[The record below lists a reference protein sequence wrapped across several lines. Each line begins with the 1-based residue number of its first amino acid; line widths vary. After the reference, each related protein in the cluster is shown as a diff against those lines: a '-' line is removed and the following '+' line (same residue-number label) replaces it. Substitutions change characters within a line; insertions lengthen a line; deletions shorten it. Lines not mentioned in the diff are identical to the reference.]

1 MMSQILGGTI
11 LIGLTYIVLDLII
24 GFVSDFLNPK
34 QPSLKGRHVMVTGG
48 SKGIGKEVAKEFV
61 KIGANVSILARNLA
75 ELANAR
81 EEILHCVCP
90 DNEERQKVV
99 AIGVDVTA
107 NHDTVA
113 HSVQQAIQSLGPVY
127 ILVNCAGFSL
137 PQTFE
142 NSSIEDERR
151 QMDVNYFGSTSVTRA
166 VLPGMKQNG
175 EGGHIVFI
183 ASQAALVGIFGMSSY
198 CASKFA
204 LRGFAESLAM
214 ELAAFDIHVTLNC
227 PPDTDTPGF
236 VEENLSKP
244 EETQLICSSAGLF
257 QPKVIARQLLK
268 DTLQKKFLSTSGLD
282 GWLATTLSSGL
293 VNCSF
298 GEMIK
303 QVLLMGPMRL
313 VSWVIVKQF
322 YNTIIKCHTK
332 RCNKNKKSY

>member
-1 MMSQILGGTI
+1 MISTITMMSQILGGTI

-142 NSSIEDERR
+142 NSSTIEDERR

-183 ASQAALVGIFGMSSY
+183 ASHAALVGIFG
-198 CASKFA
+198 
-204 LRGFAESLAM
+204 
-214 ELAAFDIHVTLNC
+214 IHVTLNC

-244 EETQLICSSAGLF
+244 EETQLICSVAGLF

-298 GEMIK
+298 GEMMK